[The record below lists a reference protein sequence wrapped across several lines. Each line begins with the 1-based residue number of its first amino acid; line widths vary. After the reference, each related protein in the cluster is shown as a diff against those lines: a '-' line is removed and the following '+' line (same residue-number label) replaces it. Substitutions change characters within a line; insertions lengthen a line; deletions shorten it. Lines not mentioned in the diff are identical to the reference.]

1 MVEVGGEIMVVCVDR
16 ILAFRRFYAALV
28 DAQELAHEDDLV
40 RLAVPWGRTGLQQ
53 VVIDVRLSPRDAAP
67 DQTACEVQLRAFCK
81 EGLINRKPTAATADR
96 AWAAISS
103 DPA

>member
-1 MVEVGGEIMVVCVDR
+1 M
-16 ILAFRRFYAALV
+16 
-28 DAQELAHEDDLV
+28 

-53 VVIDVRLSPRDAAP
+53 VVIDVRLSPRDDAP

-81 EGLINRKPTAATADR
+81 EGLINRNPTAATADR